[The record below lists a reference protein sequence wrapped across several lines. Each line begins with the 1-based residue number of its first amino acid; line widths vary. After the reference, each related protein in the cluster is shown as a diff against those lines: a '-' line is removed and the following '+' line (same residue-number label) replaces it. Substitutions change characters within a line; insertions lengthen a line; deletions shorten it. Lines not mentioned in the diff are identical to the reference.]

1 MVLEGIRP
9 VNGVNGGRAVG
20 SVILVDD
27 DQVAAEMYRFGL
39 EAFGFD
45 VTTVGD
51 ADGLFKAFDVAIP
64 DVLVLDWQL
73 PGMSGDE
80 ILHRV
85 RLDERTRALPVFMLS
100 NFPADSD
107 GVIDRVFLAGALA
120 WLQKVKTPP
129 AALAEKLAEALRP
142 APRT

>member
-1 MVLEGIRP
+1 
-9 VNGVNGGRAVG
+9 
-20 SVILVDD
+20 
-27 DQVAAEMYRFGL
+27 
-39 EAFGFD
+39 
-45 VTTVGD
+45 
-51 ADGLFKAFDVAIP
+51 
-64 DVLVLDWQL
+64 
-73 PGMSGDE
+73 
-80 ILHRV
+80 
-85 RLDERTRALPVFMLS
+85 MLS